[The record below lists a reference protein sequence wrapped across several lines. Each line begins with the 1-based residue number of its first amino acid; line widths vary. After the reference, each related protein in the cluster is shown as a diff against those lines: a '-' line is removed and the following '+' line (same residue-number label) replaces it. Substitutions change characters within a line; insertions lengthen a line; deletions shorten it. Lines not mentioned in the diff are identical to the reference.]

1 MFERVARITRARKS
15 PQAAS
20 QPMVIWSGRQPAGNA
35 YEQSMQ
41 RILTESGPLPVD
53 DLANRVGS
61 EILQH
66 ELERGA
72 WALEIATWGPG
83 YFRDEARAII
93 DAAIGKSLDR
103 WPAPESAGA
112 GTFGETLAH

>member
-1 MFERVARITRARKS
+1 MFERVARMTRARKS
-15 PQAAS
+15 LQPAS

-35 YEQSMQ
+35 FERSMQ

-53 DLANRVGS
+53 GLAERVGS
-61 EILQH
+61 EILQC

-103 WPAPESAGA
+103 WPAPERAGA
-112 GTFGETLAH
+112 GVFGETLAH

>member
-1 MFERVARITRARKS
+1 MFERVARMTRARKS
-15 PQAAS
+15 PQAAA
-20 QPMVIWSGRQPAGNA
+20 QPMVVWSGRHPAGNV
-35 YEQSMQ
+35 YERSMQ
-41 RILTESGPLPVD
+41 RILAETGPLPVD

-61 EILQH
+61 ELLQR

-83 YFRDEARAII
+83 YFRDEARAVI

-103 WPAPESAGA
+103 WPALESAGT
-112 GTFGETLAH
+112 GVFGETVAH

>member
-1 MFERVARITRARKS
+1 MFERVTRMTRSRKS
-15 PQAAS
+15 PQAAA
-20 QPMVIWSGRQPAGNA
+20 QPMVIWSGRQPAGNV
-35 YEQSMQ
+35 YERSMQ

-61 EILQH
+61 DLLQQ

-83 YFRDEARAII
+83 YFRDEAREVIT
-93 DAAIGKSLDR
+93 AAIGKALDF
-103 WPAPESAGA
+103 WPTPESAGA
-112 GTFGETLAH
+112 AVFGETVAH